1 MTHTPLALGSPWRKH
16 EALLERYR
24 KFKTGGGGATDE
36 GCPLPRGWRLF
47 TFLPDGRC
55 AARLRESVRPS
66 FAKRRRP
73 SVRPSVRPSAISR
86 RGGPHARSYTW
97 STASVNANGSEEVKE
112 GKKQE
117 ASE

>member
-73 SVRPSVRPSAISR
+73 SVRLPFHGAAGRTHAATHGRPR
-86 RGGPHARSYTW
+86 P
-97 STASVNANGSEEVKE
+97 
-112 GKKQE
+112 
-117 ASE
+117 